1 MINRIVIFMTN
12 STSATWLPMNVW
24 KLRMIFKLRCFH
36 CQVSKSEVKQNTNY
50 LKYFICH
57 FPDPTPTLTQF
68 GVFVRRIPTI
78 LLFCHILCCLKE
90 LWQKYQIHRLWS
102 EPKRSPSGIIGR
114 RILAFHLIVKSC
126 KMEANFIPSH
136 QNWNVH
142 FHFEKP
148 KTSLCTNEYSF
159 IETYWRQ
166 LVASRLNRSVIWR
179 SQVRQ
184 PTVGCGAC
192 L

>member
-1 MINRIVIFMTN
+1 MVFSLSGQQVWSKTKHKLLKVFH
-12 STSATWLPMNVW
+12 LPFSWPNPNPHPIW
-24 KLRMIFKLRCFH
+24 CF
-36 CQVSKSEVKQNTNY
+36 CEKNLN
-50 LKYFICH
+50 
-57 FPDPTPTLTQF
+57 
-68 GVFVRRIPTI
+68 I

-102 EPKRSPSGIIGR
+102 EPKRSPSGFVGR

-136 QNWNVH
+136 KNWNVH

-148 KTSLCTNEYSF
+148 KTSLCTNECSF
-159 IETYWRQ
+159 IKTYWRQ
-166 LVASRLNRSVIWR
+166 LVGSRLNRSIILR

-184 PTVGCGAC
+184 PTVGCGFGTC